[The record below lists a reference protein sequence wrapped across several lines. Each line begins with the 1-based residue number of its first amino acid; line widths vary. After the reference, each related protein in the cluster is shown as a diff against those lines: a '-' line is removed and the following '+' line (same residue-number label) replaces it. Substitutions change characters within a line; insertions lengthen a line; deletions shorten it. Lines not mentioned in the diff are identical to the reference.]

1 MAQVIGGGAGAPDSP
16 AAAGV
21 TLGGADCR
29 AFGAARA
36 LGAAIVASVS
46 PDCSGVGHNRIV
58 LDVRRLARGEGI
70 AQIVTSRPLIGATS
84 RELAPGDA
92 LVVAIEPEVRAAEIV
107 HCVPLPARQGVLR
120 HAVEVDSLATAERVL
135 DDIAAGRACP

>member
-1 MAQVIGGGAGAPDSP
+1 
-16 AAAGV
+16 V
-21 TLGGADCR
+21 TLVEADCQ

-36 LGAAIVASVS
+36 LGVAVVASVS

-70 AQIVTSRPLIGATS
+70 AQIVTSRPLIGPARS
-84 RELAPGDA
+84 ELAVGDA

-135 DDIAAGRACP
+135 DEIVADRACPQRP